1 MTSEGVFF
9 SDSAD
14 NFFYSSFQLEVEGD
28 IELTLLKRSIQ
39 ISLDKCFLWS
49 LKEPWG
55 LSAAGLFILSIFINS

>member
-9 SDSAD
+9 SDSAN

-39 ISLDKCFLWS
+39 ISLDKCFLRS

-55 LSAAGLFILSIFINS
+55 LSAAGPFILSIFINS